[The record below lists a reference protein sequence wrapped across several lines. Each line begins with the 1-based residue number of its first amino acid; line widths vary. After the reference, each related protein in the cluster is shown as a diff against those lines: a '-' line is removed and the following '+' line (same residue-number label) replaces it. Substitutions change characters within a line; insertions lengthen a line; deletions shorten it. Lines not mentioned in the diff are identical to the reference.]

1 MTATS
6 AVLQGRA
13 AAESL
18 MVDTCTIAAGAA
30 TEVYDEATD
39 TYVTPTGSLRYS
51 GACKVKPR
59 DNVDR
64 VVEAGAQTLSIWP
77 YVVSVPMSVT
87 TVELD
92 DVITVTACPLD
103 PALVGTRLRVR
114 QATTG
119 TYLTARRLGCEEQS

>member
-1 MTATS
+1 MSATS
-6 AVLQGRA
+6 ATLAGRA
-13 AAESL
+13 AANAL
-18 MVDTCTIAAGAA
+18 MVDTCTITADVPL
-30 TEVYDEATD
+30 VYDEESD
-39 TYVTPTGSLRYS
+39 TYVTPAGSLRYS
-51 GACKVKPR
+51 GPCKVKPR

-64 VVEAGAQTLSIWP
+64 VVEAGAQTVSIWP
-77 YVVSVPMSVT
+77 YVVSIPMSVT

-103 PALVGTRLRVR
+103 PALVDTRLRVR